1 MSSIPATK
9 VMNGELGFDL
19 DDYRSAITEVRA
31 GKHVG
36 NFVYLHVDAATEL
49 PAILTEVL
57 TSVSRMA
64 RASDIEYNVV
74 KFGKLFPSISLL
86 NYPTFFDEAFP
97 KLQSSTSLDVAAG
110 TLSIRDFASRDSQ
123 PILHRKELLL
133 SPNHPEFER
142 FADLTA
148 HAEVAGLFDNPS
160 QIGTSRNWDN
170 LLKSKE
176 LQVVGHCLWQSDGSP
191 LTSNSIREN
200 IFRYRTAL
208 RRQRLSIP
216 VQKAEKFGLID
227 PECTFFD
234 YGCGH
239 GDDVRILDSMGITA
253 SGWDP
258 HFQPDS
264 EKICSDI
271 VNFGYV
277 LNVIEDPAERRDAVI
292 EAFNL
297 ANRVLIVS
305 VLVRG
310 YKTSDQARKVGDGVL
325 TARQTFQKIF
335 SPDEIATYLEQCLG
349 RKPIRISTGIL
360 LVFKEVAAE
369 QEFWAYRASLRS
381 APTRVW
387 ISSLDEFG
395 DEHREEIDK
404 FWGYCLNFGRVP
416 VRHEATDCDN
426 VIRLAGSP
434 QRLFRLLAKD
444 RNLSDFE
451 RSAEKRK
458 NDLIVEFALA
468 EFGERL
474 IFKYFPRS
482 LQIDIKCL
490 FNGYARVREG
500 AKAALY
506 SISEVDL
513 IHEACSEMADEGVGY
528 LFGDHSLQLE
538 KALITQL
545 PPVLRI
551 YVGCAERLFGSL
563 DNVDLVK
570 IHIQSGKVSF
580 MTYDD
585 FEGRPVPDLLERVK
599 VMLWQRKVEF
609 FDYIGEFA
617 PVPLFMKSM
626 YLSEDN
632 EIYQDQVVFDGRLL
646 KSRLFDFAQNPPTR
660 KAFYESLRANNLII
674 NGYELR
680 KVA

>member
-1 MSSIPATK
+1 MSK
-9 VMNGELGFDL
+9 VLEFDL
-19 DDYRSAITEVRA
+19 DDYCSAMTAVRI
-31 GKHVG
+31 GKRVG
-36 NFVYLHVDAATEL
+36 NFVYLHVDTASQL
-49 PAILTEVL
+49 PITLTEML
-57 TSVSRMA
+57 ACVSQTA
-64 RASDIEYNVV
+64 QESEIEYNVI
-74 KFGKLFPSISLL
+74 KLGTQFPTISLL
-86 NYPTFFDEAFP
+86 NYPAFFSEAFP
-97 KLQSSTSLDVAAG
+97 KLASSTSV
-110 TLSIRDFASRDSQ
+110 DFASGELSCRDYSLRDSQ

-133 SPNHPEFER
+133 SSDHPEFER

-160 QIGTSRNWDN
+160 QIGNSGIWND

-176 LQVVGHCLWQSDGSP
+176 LRILGHCLCHSDGSA
-191 LTSNSIREN
+191 LNSNLIREN
-200 IFRYRTAL
+200 VFRYRTAL
-208 RRQRLSIP
+208 RRQRLSVP
-216 VQKAEKFGLID
+216 VQKAEKFGFINSEL
-227 PECTFFD
+227 TFFD
-234 YGCGH
+234 YGCGR
-239 GDDVRILDSMGITA
+239 GDDVRILANMGITA

-258 HFQPDS
+258 YFQPDG
-264 EKICSDI
+264 EKICSDV
-271 VNFGYV
+271 VNLGYV
-277 LNVIEDPAERRDAVI
+277 LNVIENPVERRDVVK
-292 EAFNL
+292 EAYNL
-297 ANRVLIVS
+297 TNRVLIVS

-310 YKTSDQARKVGDGVL
+310 YKTSDQAQKLGDGVI

-335 SPDEIATYLEQCLG
+335 SPDEIAAYLEQCLG
-349 RKPIRISTGIL
+349 KKPIRISTGIL
-360 LVFKEVAAE
+360 LVFKDIAAE
-369 QEFWAYRASLRS
+369 QEFRAFRASLRR

-387 ISSLDEFG
+387 ISSLDDFS

-416 VRHEATDCDN
+416 ERDEATDCNN

-434 QRLFRLLAKD
+434 LRLFELIAKD
-444 RNLSDFE
+444 RELSDFD
-451 RSAEKRK
+451 RSAEERR

-482 LQIDIKCL
+482 LQTDIKCL
-490 FNGYARVREG
+490 FGGYARLREA
-500 AKAALY
+500 AKSALY

-513 IHEACSEMADEGVGY
+513 IHESCSEMADEEVGY

-538 KALITQL
+538 KALIMKL
-545 PPVLRI
+545 PPILRI

-599 VMLWQRKVEF
+599 VMLWHRKVEF
-609 FDYIGEFA
+609 FDYIGEFE

-626 YLSEDN
+626 YLSDDN
-632 EIYQDQVVFDGRLL
+632 EIYQDQAVFDGLLL

-680 KVA
+680 TVA

>member
-1 MSSIPATK
+1 
-9 VMNGELGFDL
+9 MNNELGLDL
-19 DDYRSAITEVRA
+19 DDYRSAMTEVRA

-36 NFVYLHVDAATEL
+36 NFVYLHVDAASNVPAALTEL
-49 PAILTEVL
+49 LV
-57 TSVSRMA
+57 SVSGMA
-64 RASDIEYNVV
+64 QERDIEYNVV
-74 KFGKLFPSISLL
+74 KLGTQFPIISLL

-97 KLQSSTSLDVAAG
+97 KLDSSTSVDVTSGELA
-110 TLSIRDFASRDSQ
+110 IRNYASRDSQ

-133 SPNHPEFER
+133 SPDHPDFER
-142 FADLTA
+142 FTDLTA
-148 HAEVAGLFDNPS
+148 HAEVEGLFDNPS
-160 QIGTSRNWDN
+160 QIGNSRNWEN
-170 LLKSKE
+170 LLKSKG
-176 LQVVGHCLWQSDGSP
+176 LRIVDHRLCRSDGLLLISD
-191 LTSNSIREN
+191 SIREN
-200 IFRYRTAL
+200 VFRYRTAL
-208 RRQRLSIP
+208 RRQRLSVP
-216 VQKAEKFGLID
+216 VQKAEKFGVIS
-227 PECTFFD
+227 PEFTFFD

-239 GDDVRILDSMGITA
+239 GDDVRILTSMGITA

-258 HFQPDS
+258 HFQPDFD
-264 EKICSDI
+264 KLRSDV
-271 VNFGYV
+271 VNLGYV
-277 LNVIEDPAERRDAVI
+277 LNVIENPAERREAVK
-292 EAFNL
+292 EAYSL
-297 ANRVLIVS
+297 TNRVLIVS

-310 YKTSDQARKVGDGVL
+310 YRTSDQAHKLGDGVL

-335 SPDEIATYLEQCLG
+335 SPDEIAAYLEQCLG
-349 RKPIRISTGIL
+349 KKPVRISTGIL
-360 LVFKEVAAE
+360 LVFKDIVAE
-369 QEFWAYRASLRS
+369 QEFWAFRASLRRV
-381 APTRVW
+381 PTRVW
-387 ISSLDEFG
+387 ISSLDDFS

-404 FWGYCLNFGRVP
+404 FWGYCLNFGRIP
-416 VRHEATDCDN
+416 ERDEATDCDN

-434 QRLFRLLAKD
+434 RRLFELIAKD
-444 RNLSDFE
+444 RKLSDFE
-451 RSAEKRK
+451 RSAEERK

-468 EFGERL
+468 EFGARL

-482 LQIDIKCL
+482 LQTDIKCL
-490 FNGYARVREG
+490 FGGYARLREA
-500 AKAALY
+500 AKSALY

-513 IHEACSEMADEGVGY
+513 IHQSCSEMADEGVGY

-538 KALITQL
+538 KALITKL
-545 PPVLRI
+545 PPVLQI

-599 VMLWQRKVEF
+599 VMLWHRKVEF
-609 FDYIGEFA
+609 FDYIGEFE

-632 EIYQDQVVFDGRLL
+632 EIYQDQADFDGLLL

-680 KVA
+680 KVT